1 MDETAIALL
10 EFPKVRAEVAGLC
23 VSAEG
28 AALLERQP
36 IATEQAE
43 VAKAIELALQFRSIL
58 DSGAPMPG
66 FDFPDIEQIVP
77 RLGKQGLQ
85 LEAEELSA
93 VGRWILSGLK
103 LKRVVQAGTARGAM
117 ARGVQAREA
126 PARSASDASSRAGLA
141 EIAEAMPDLSA
152 ISRSIF
158 KVVDHEGQ
166 LREKQIP
173 ALASIRDRIRRH
185 REDADR
191 AVRGLLDEHASRG
204 YWQTTTPTQRDGR
217 IVLPLKAQYKGRVKG
232 IVHEMSASGSTIFI
246 EPLEVV
252 EKNNAII
259 QEENLYRAE
268 VRKILREVTAQVS
281 DRAGELAELI
291 SAVARLDTL
300 HARARYAVQHSCR
313 PAEPGGRVIDLR
325 DARHPL
331 LGSRVVP
338 VSVAVGGGERVLI
351 ITGPNTGGKTV
362 SLKTAGLL
370 ALMNQFGMEIPA
382 GEGSSMPVFDG
393 IYADIG
399 DEQSI
404 EQSLSTFSAHVKNL
418 SAIVRQATA
427 RSLVLMDELGAGTDP
442 EEGVA
447 LAMALLDHFLA
458 TGCTVMATTHHGI
471 LKNYGA
477 TRPGAQNASMGFD
490 RETLAPTYR
499 ILMGV
504 PGESHALEIARRNG
518 MPENVLASAFAY
530 LDEERTDISHLVSN
544 LAERHQKLSVAEEQA
559 ALRDHELSEKRRTT
573 DQKELTLREK
583 ELELRRH
590 GLKELRDFLGQ
601 ARRDWDGLREKA
613 GAAGSAEFNKLAS
626 GIQERI
632 EAEEARIAEER
643 DSIAPAGSFEIAEGI
658 EVIISRTGRR
668 GTVVRRDRGKR
679 WVVETETMRLSL
691 LPGEMRAAG
700 PQTQQ
705 GSTVSVSYSPTGPMD
720 LPVLELHLRGM
731 RVDEALRAVEKQL
744 DSALIHGLREFSLVH
759 GKGEGV
765 LRTAIHEY
773 LRTLRAV
780 KDFRFSAPEEGGFG
794 KTIVTL
800 IG

>member
-1 MDETAIALL
+1 MDEHAIALL

-141 EIAEAMPDLSA
+141 EIAEAMPDLSVL
-152 ISRSIF
+152 SRSIF
-158 KVVDHEGQ
+158 KIVDHEGQ

-173 ALASIRDRIRRH
+173 ALSAIRDRIRRH

-232 IVHEMSASGSTIFI
+232 IVHEMSASGSTIFL

-252 EKNNAII
+252 EKNNAIV

-281 DRAGELAELI
+281 DRAGELAQLT
-291 SAVARLDTL
+291 SGVALLDTL
-300 HARARYAVQHSCR
+300 LARARYAVQHSCR

-338 VSVAVGGGERVLI
+338 VSVATGGEDRVLI

-370 ALMNQFGMEIPA
+370 AVMNQFGMEIPA

-393 IYADIG
+393 IFADIG
-399 DEQSI
+399 D

-458 TGCTVMATTHHGI
+458 TGCAVMATTHHGI

-530 LDEERTDISHLVSN
+530 LDEERTDISHLVSH
-544 LAERHQKLSVAEEQA
+544 LAERTQKLSVAEEQA
-559 ALRDHELSEKRRTT
+559 AVRDHELKEKRRTT

-601 ARRDWDGLREKA
+601 ARRDWEGLREKA
-613 GAAGSAEFNKLAS
+613 GAAGSAEFNRLAS

-632 EAEEARIAEER
+632 EAEETRIAEER
-643 DSIAPAGSFEIAEGI
+643 DSLAPPGSFEITEGI

-668 GTVVRRDRGKR
+668 GTVVRKDRGKR

-700 PQTQQ
+700 PQAPQ
-705 GSTVSVSYSPTGPMD
+705 SSSVSVSYSPAGPMD

-800 IG
+800 SG